1 MRPNTRRIQA
11 KWNQVRRDT
20 RARGTTTDCSA
31 DAAVST
37 TIAEPAT
44 TAATRTPITVSR
56 LQKRIDGGDHSA
68 ASLIWVSTLP
78 DSGNGDAQF
87 GVQSPVA
94 FQKW

>member
-1 MRPNTRRIQA
+1 MWPNTRRIQA

-44 TAATRTPITVSR
+44 TAATRTPTTVSR
-56 LQKRIDGGDHSA
+56 WQMRTDGGDQDPPPRSVYGATSRKSLLAIGTPA
-68 ASLIWVSTLP
+68 AS
-78 DSGNGDAQF
+78 
-87 GVQSPVA
+87 
-94 FQKW
+94 